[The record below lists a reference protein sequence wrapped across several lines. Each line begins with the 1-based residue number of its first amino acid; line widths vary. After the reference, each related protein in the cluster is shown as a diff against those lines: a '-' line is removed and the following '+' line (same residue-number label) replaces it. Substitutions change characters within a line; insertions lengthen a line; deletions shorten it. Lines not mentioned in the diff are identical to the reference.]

1 MRSITKVLLRLRN
14 RHFLFIDAIIFLATT
29 VLALEIRLDGSVD
42 FAKYQFGLLLATVLF
57 LSVKLLVLRSFGFY
71 QRYWRYANIDE
82 LVQVNGVMTIAIIL
96 QSILFAG
103 LHGLTDLPIR
113 ELPRSLPVLDGLL
126 SIIFVGG
133 IRFSIQ
139 AIDRVKLKRRIA
151 SVSTE
156 PVLIVG
162 AGSAGISLVHKMQQS
177 TRLGLRPVAFI
188 DDDPEKL
195 NMRIQGLPVV
205 GNRHKIPQIVRS
217 LGIRKII
224 IAIPIASGN
233 VIREILSICQTTKAQ
248 TSTLPGIHEIL
259 SGRVKVESIRDIQIE
274 DLLRREPIQTDFQRV
289 SQSLSGKSVL
299 VTGAGGSIG
308 SELCRQILKCHPA
321 EIILLGKGENSIF
334 NIEQELERTV
344 QRLKKEGE
352 AQGYTPK
359 LTTFICDI
367 RYLSR
372 LEHAFERFR
381 PEIVFH
387 AAAHKHVPLMELNPP
402 EAMTNN
408 ILGTKNLLDLAVEY
422 DVERFVMIST
432 DKAVNPTNVMGA
444 SKRVAEMLVLQAAQT
459 SGRSFAVVRFGNVL
473 GSRGSVVPT
482 FKQQIAAGGP
492 ITVTHPDIRRYF
504 MTIPEAVQLTL
515 QASVLSR
522 GGEVFMLDMGQP
534 IKIVDLARDL
544 ISLSGYEIGK
554 DIEIAFTGLRPGEKL
569 FEELFIPG
577 EQYERTQHE
586 KIIIVHNA
594 SSNLPENLIAKV
606 EALSRA
612 ATKND
617 ADLIVF
623 LLEKLVLGYT
633 PSHSQVQTPST
644 IIATIA
650 KPNVAVL
657 EKLYNDS
664 CDAKDL
670 QLALERQEFRLF
682 YQPIVL
688 LETGDVTGFEA
699 LLRWQHPVHGLI
711 APAEFIPVAEETGLI
726 IPIGWWAIGEACR
739 QMSDWQKQFHV
750 ETPMTI
756 SVNLSSKQLLQPY
769 LVTQID
775 RILREVNLAPSSL
788 RLEIP
793 ESIIRETPD
802 PSFTLSVISQ
812 LKALGLKL
820 QMDNFGVDYESLDG
834 LRQLQSSI
842 HGKFDSLKFDR
853 SFLNHLNAN
862 SVNLEFIQTVVKT
875 AQDLG
880 IDITAAGV
888 ETLGQTAQ
896 LKTLKFKY
904 GQGFFFSKPVEGED
918 VKTLFLL
925 PSVLVI

>member
-1 MRSITKVLLRLRN
+1 MKYITKVLLRLQN
-14 RHFLFIDAIIFLATT
+14 RHFLLIDAIIFSVTA
-29 VLALEIRLDGSVD
+29 VLALELRLDGSID
-42 FAKYQFGLLLATVLF
+42 FAQYQFGLILATVLF

-71 QRYWRYANIDE
+71 KRYWRYAGIDE
-82 LVQVNGVMTIAIIL
+82 LLQVTGVMTTAIIL
-96 QSILFAG
+96 QSIVFAG
-103 LHGLTDLPIR
+103 LYGLTDLPIR

-139 AIDRVKLKRRIA
+139 AIDRLKQKRRIA

-162 AGSAGISLVHKMQQS
+162 AGSAGISLAQKMQQS

-195 NMRIQGLPVV
+195 NLRIQGLLVV

-217 LGIRKII
+217 LGIRRII
-224 IAIPIASGN
+224 IAIPIASGK
-233 VIREILSICQTTKAQ
+233 VIREILSICQTTEAQ

-259 SGRVKVESIRDIQIE
+259 SGRAKLESIRDIQIE
-274 DLLRREPIQTDFQRV
+274 DLLRREPIQTNFQRV
-289 SQSLSGKSVL
+289 SQSLGGKRVL
-299 VTGAGGSIG
+299 ITGAGGSIG

-344 QRLKKEGE
+344 QGIKKEGE

-367 RYLSR
+367 RHLSR
-372 LEHAFERFR
+372 LEHAFDRFR
-381 PEIVFH
+381 PEVVFH

-408 ILGTKNLLDLAVEY
+408 ILGTKNLLDLALEY

-459 SGRSFAVVRFGNVL
+459 SGRYFAVVRFGNVL

-534 IKIVDLARDL
+534 VKIVDLAKDL
-544 ISLSGYEIGK
+544 INLSGYEVGK

-569 FEELFIPG
+569 FEELFLPG

-586 KIIIVHNA
+586 KIIIVGNA

-606 EALSRA
+606 EALSKA
-612 ATKND
+612 AAKND
-617 ADLIVF
+617 AGLIVF

-633 PSHSQVQTPST
+633 PCYSHARIPS
-644 IIATIA
+644 TIA

-670 QLALERQEFRLF
+670 QLALDRQEFRLY

-699 LLRWQHPVHGLI
+699 LLRWQHPVQGLI

-726 IPIGWWAIGEACR
+726 IPIGSWAISEACR
-739 QMSDWQKQFHV
+739 QMNEWQKQSHS
-750 ETPMTI
+750 ETLMTI
-756 SVNLSSKQLLQPY
+756 SVNLSSRQLFQPD

-775 RILREVNLAPSSL
+775 RILQEVNLAPSSL
-788 RLEIP
+788 RLEIS
-793 ESIIRETPD
+793 ESIIRGNPD
-802 PSFTLSVISQ
+802 PKSTISVLSQ
-812 LKALGLKL
+812 LKALGLTL
-820 QMDNFGVDYESLDG
+820 QMDNFGIDYASLNG
-834 LRQLQSSI
+834 LQQLQGSI

-853 SFLNHLNAN
+853 SFVSHLNAN
-862 SVNLEFIQTVVKT
+862 STDLEFIQAVIKT
-875 AQDLG
+875 ARDLG

>member
-1 MRSITKVLLRLRN
+1 MRYIFKILSRLKN
-14 RHFLFIDAIIFLATT
+14 RHFLFIDAIIFSVTT
-29 VLALEIRLDGSVD
+29 VLALEIRLDGAVD
-42 FAKYQFGLLLATVLF
+42 FTKYQFSLLLATVLF

-71 QRYWRYANIDE
+71 KRYWRYANIDE
-82 LVQVNGVMTIAIIL
+82 LVQVNGVMTTAIIL
-96 QSILFAG
+96 QSMVFAG
-103 LHGLTDLPIR
+103 LYGLADSPFK

-139 AIDRVKLKRRIA
+139 AIDRVKQKRRIA

-162 AGSAGISLVHKMQQS
+162 AGSAGISLVQKMQQS
-177 TRLGLRPVAFI
+177 TRLGLCPVAFI

-195 NMRIQGLPVV
+195 NLRIQGLPVV

-217 LGIRKII
+217 LRIRRII

-233 VIREILSICQTTKAQ
+233 VIREILNICQTTEAQ
-248 TSTLPGIHEIL
+248 TRTLPGIHEIL
-259 SGRVKVESIRDIQIE
+259 SGRAKVESIRDIQIE
-274 DLLRREPIQTDFQRV
+274 DLLRREPIQTNFQRV
-289 SQSLSGKSVL
+289 SQSLSGKRVL

-344 QRLKKEGE
+344 QGLKKEGE
-352 AQGYTPK
+352 AQGYIPK

-367 RYLSR
+367 RSLTR
-372 LEHAFERFR
+372 LKYAFDRFR

-444 SKRVAEMLVLQAAQT
+444 SKRVAEMLVLQTAQT
-459 SGRSFAVVRFGNVL
+459 SGKSFAVVRFGNVL

-534 IKIVDLARDL
+534 VKIVDLARDL
-544 ISLSGYEIGK
+544 ISLSGYEVDKEIK
-554 DIEIAFTGLRPGEKL
+554 IAFTGLRPGEKL
-569 FEELFIPG
+569 YEELFIPG

-594 SSNLPENLIAKV
+594 SSNLPENLMAKV

-623 LLEKLVLGYT
+623 LLEKLVLGYA
-633 PSHSQVQTPST
+633 PNYSQVKIPST
-644 IIATIA
+644 IT

-711 APAEFIPVAEETGLI
+711 APAEFISVAEETGLI
-726 IPIGWWAIGEACR
+726 IPIGWWAICEACR
-739 QMSDWQKQFHV
+739 QMSDWQKQFHA

-756 SVNLSSKQLLQPY
+756 SVNLSSKQLLQPC

-775 RILREVNLAPSSL
+775 RILQEVNLAPSSL

-853 SFLNHLNAN
+853 SFINHLNAN

-888 ETLGQTAQ
+888 ETPGQTAQ